1 MTWFAFSWQNFWFSF
16 LALIFEGIPF
26 VLLGSLISGV
36 IAAFIPSRVITGL
49 LPKNRLVATLVS
61 GFLGIIFPVC
71 ECGIVP
77 IVRRLLHKGLPLS
90 CGVTYMLASP
100 IVNPIVIFSTFFAF
114 RGQAPILNTGLRLG
128 LGYFVA
134 VLVGLAVG
142 FLNPDAILRKADRKT
157 SSQKRAGFRIAPLPD
172 TQPGISGASI
182 TGKAVGAIRMASD
195 DFLETA
201 FYFTIGAAIA
211 ATFNTAVDQQLILPL
226 ASHPTLSIMAMMVL
240 SGILTLCST
249 SDAFI
254 AATFV
259 TFPMVARLAFLVFG
273 PMFDLKLFFLYSVI
287 FKKRF
292 VIALGIGL
300 FLVVG
305 LLCGCIVV
313 YIYASQGF

>member
-26 VLLGSLISGV
+26 VLLGSLISGM

-49 LPKNRLVATLVS
+49 LPKNRFAAILIS
-61 GFLGIIFPVC
+61 GLLGIIFPVC

-77 IVRRLLHKGLPLS
+77 IVRRLLQKGLPLS
-90 CGVTYMLASP
+90 CGVTYMLAAP

-114 RGQAPILNTGLRLG
+114 RGQTPALNTGLRVG
-128 LGYFVA
+128 LGYLVA
-134 VLVGLAVG
+134 ALVGLGVG
-142 FLNPDAILRKADRKT
+142 LLKPEAILRKSAIRSD
-157 SSQKRAGFRIAPLPD
+157 SQKRARFRIASFPD
-172 TQPGISGASI
+172 TQPADFGVGII
-182 TGKAVGAIRMASD
+182 GKTVGAMRMASD

-211 ATFNTAVDQQLILPL
+211 ATFNTAVDQHLILPL
-226 ASHPTLSIMAMMVL
+226 ASNTTLSVIAMMAL

-259 TFPMVARLAFLVFG
+259 TVPMVARLAFLVFG
-273 PMFDLKLFFLYSVI
+273 PMFDLKLIFLYSVL
-287 FKKRF
+287 FRKRF
-292 VIALGIGL
+292 VIALGVGL
-300 FLVVG
+300 LLLVG
-305 LLCGCIVV
+305 LLCEYIVTP
-313 YIYASQGF
+313 IYASKGF

>member
-1 MTWFAFSWQNFWFSF
+1 MSWFSFSWQNFWFSF

-26 VLLGSLISGV
+26 VLLGSLISGA

-49 LPKNRLVATLVS
+49 LPKNRLIATLAS
-61 GFLGIIFPVC
+61 ALLGIIFPVC

-114 RGQAPILNTGLRLG
+114 RAQAPVLNTGLRIG
-128 LGYFVA
+128 LGYLVA

-157 SSQKRAGFRIAPLPD
+157 SSQKRVGFRIAPLPD
-172 TQPGISGASI
+172 IQPGNSGASI
-182 TGKAVGAIRMASD
+182 IGKTVGAVRMASD

-226 ASHPTLSIMAMMVL
+226 ASHPTLSIMAMMAL

-292 VIALGIGL
+292 VMALGIGL

-305 LLCGCIVV
+305 LLCECIVV
-313 YIYASQGF
+313 YIYASQGL

>member
-49 LPKNRLVATLVS
+49 LPKNRLLATLVS
-61 GFLGIIFPVC
+61 GLLGIIFPVC

-100 IVNPIVIFSTFFAF
+100 NPIVISSTFFAF
-114 RGQAPILNTGLRLG
+114 RAQAPALNTGLRLG
-128 LGYFVA
+128 LGYLVA
-134 VLVGLAVG
+134 VFVGIAVG
-142 FLNPDAILRKADRKT
+142 FLNPNAILRKVDRKS
-157 SSQKRAGFRIAPLPD
+157 SSQKRAGFRIAPFLD
-172 TQPGISGASI
+172 TQPGNSGASI
-182 TGKAVGAIRMASD
+182 TGKTVGAIRMASD

-226 ASHPTLSIMAMMVL
+226 ASHPTLSIVAMMVL

-273 PMFDLKLFFLYSVI
+273 PMFDLKLFFLYSVL

-300 FLVVG
+300 FLLIG

>member
-36 IAAFIPSRVITGL
+36 IAAFIPSSAITGL
-49 LPKNRLVATLVS
+49 LPKNRLAATLVC
-61 GFLGIIFPVC
+61 GLLGIIFPVC

-90 CGVTYMLASP
+90 YGVTYMLASP

-114 RGQAPILNTGLRLG
+114 RGQAPILNTGLRVG
-128 LGYFVA
+128 LGYLVS

-142 FLNPDAILRKADRKT
+142 FLKPSAILRQGDKR
-157 SSQKRAGFRIAPLPD
+157 SSAPKRAGFRIAPLPD
-172 TQPGISGASI
+172 TQPGNSGANI
-182 TGKAVGAIRMASD
+182 TGKTVGAIRMASD

-273 PMFDLKLFFLYSVI
+273 PMFDLKLFFLYSVL

-300 FLVVG
+300 FLLIG
-305 LLCGCIVV
+305 LLCGCVVV

>member
-1 MTWFAFSWQNFWFSF
+1 
-16 LALIFEGIPF
+16 
-26 VLLGSLISGV
+26 
-36 IAAFIPSRVITGL
+36 L

-61 GFLGIIFPVC
+61 GLLGIIFPVC

-100 IVNPIVIFSTFFAF
+100 IVNPIVISSTFFAF

-128 LGYFVA
+128 LGYLVA

-182 TGKAVGAIRMASD
+182 TGKAVGAVRMASD

>member
-1 MTWFAFSWQNFWFSF
+1 
-16 LALIFEGIPF
+16 
-26 VLLGSLISGV
+26 
-36 IAAFIPSRVITGL
+36 
-49 LPKNRLVATLVS
+49 
-61 GFLGIIFPVC
+61 
-71 ECGIVP
+71 
-77 IVRRLLHKGLPLS
+77 
-90 CGVTYMLASP
+90 MLASP

-114 RGQAPILNTGLRLG
+114 RGQAAALNTGLRLG
-128 LGYFVA
+128 LGYLVA

-142 FLNPDAILRKADRKT
+142 LLKPETILKKSDRKF

-172 TQPGISGASI
+172 TQPGNSGASI
-182 TGKAVGAIRMASD
+182 TGAIRMASD

-226 ASHPTLSIMAMMVL
+226 ASHPTLSIMVMMVL

-273 PMFDLKLFFLYSVI
+273 PMFDLKLFFLYSI
-287 FKKRF
+287 LFKKRF

-300 FLVVG
+300 FLLVG

>member
-1 MTWFAFSWQNFWFSF
+1 
-16 LALIFEGIPF
+16 
-26 VLLGSLISGV
+26 
-36 IAAFIPSRVITGL
+36 
-49 LPKNRLVATLVS
+49 VATLVS
-61 GFLGIIFPVC
+61 GLLGIIFPVC

-114 RGQAPILNTGLRLG
+114 RGQAPILNTGLRIG
-128 LGYFVA
+128 LGYLVA
-134 VLVGLAVG
+134 VLVGLAIG
-142 FLNPDAILRKADRKT
+142 LLKPSAILRKGDRIS

-172 TQPGISGASI
+172 TQPGDSGASI
-182 TGKAVGAIRMASD
+182 TGKTVGAIRMASD

-211 ATFNTAVDQQLILPL
+211 ATLNTAVDQKLILPL
-226 ASHPTLSIMAMMVL
+226 ASHTTLSIMAMMIL

-273 PMFDLKLFFLYSVI
+273 PMFDLKLFFLYSVL

-300 FLVVG
+300 FLLIG